1 MNVRI
6 FLCLCL
12 LIPLISS
19 AQPQVKW
26 YYDVNDAS
34 FGNAAMG
41 DIDKDNK
48 LEIVF
53 STYRN
58 DSTVYA
64 LNAEDGS
71 LLWKR
76 NTGGCND
83 VAPIIY
89 DVDLDGDLEVI
100 LPSSCVAKTFCL
112 NGLTGAIEWQ
122 ANTRGSDSPPTIADI
137 DNDQKPEILHGE
149 FGGYVICLNGEDGS
163 QAWELAVDLNS
174 WIQTAPV
181 ILDLDQNGQLDF
193 VVANWNFGTDHKI
206 FAFRGDNQVK
216 LWDNDLPND
225 YMYHGASYADLDK
238 DGKPELAIGSYDG
251 KLYVLNGEN
260 GSLLFADSVPS
271 PQYVGAP
278 TSIGDLDLD
287 GNLDIVYIDWYTMK
301 AITATGSTIWTYTI
315 PSFATSFR
323 GVALSDITGDDTL
336 DVLFGT
342 SKGQVIA
349 LNGAR
354 GNLIWSFD
362 LEAHYGQAFDID
374 HGPVVAD
381 FENDGELDV
390 FVVGGHAEYPN
401 IQNNYGRAYAISAGT
416 GNGPDWP
423 MFRRDILRSACVCP
437 IPTGINNPIASDS
450 PSMIVFPNPFSD
462 FTKIILPETF
472 GRELLIEIKNMLGQL
487 VWSKKVEETN
497 FSSEVEWGGISSS
510 GNPVDAGIYLVVM
523 TTIEGL
529 QTIKII
535 RQ

>member
-1 MNVRI
+1 MKKNI
-6 FLCLCL
+6 SALCMMFFV
-12 LIPLISS
+12 ISGFS
-19 AQPQVKW
+19 QPSIKW
-26 YYDVNDAS
+26 FYDVNDMS
-34 FGNAAMG
+34 FGNAAIG

-48 LEIVF
+48 PEIVF

-83 VAPIIY
+83 VAPVIY

-112 NGLTGAIEWQ
+112 KGIDGDIEWT

-163 QAWELAVDLNS
+163 QAWELPVDLNS

-181 ILDLDQNGQLDF
+181 VLDLDQNGQLDF
-193 VVANWNFGTDHKI
+193 VVANWNFSTDHKI
-206 FAFRGDNQVK
+206 FAFRGDNQQ
-216 LWDNDLPND
+216 LIWDNPLPND
-225 YMYHGASYADLDK
+225 HMYHGASFADIDK
-238 DGKPELAIGSYDG
+238 DSKPELAIGCYDG
-251 KLYVLNGEN
+251 KLYVLNGED
-260 GSLLFADSVPS
+260 GSVVFTDSVQS
-271 PQYVGAP
+271 PQYIGAP

-287 GNLDIVYIDWYTMK
+287 GSLDIIYIDWYNVK
-301 AITATGSTIWTYTI
+301 AVNATGQELWHYAI
-315 PSFATSFR
+315 PSYANAFR
-323 GVALSDITGDDTL
+323 GAALSDINGDDTL
-336 DVLFGT
+336 DVVFGT
-342 SKGQVIA
+342 SKGSIIV

-354 GNLIWSFD
+354 GNLLHNID
-362 LEAHYGQAFDID
+362 LASHYGQPFEID

-381 FENDGELDV
+381 FDNDDTLDV

-401 IQNNYGRAYAISAGT
+401 IQNNYGRAYAISLGS

-437 IPTGINNPIASDS
+437 APVGTLQLPGNTVGTAEI
-450 PSMIVFPNPFSD
+450 FPNPISAQSL
-462 FTKIILPETF
+462 IIPDIMESC
-472 GRELLIEIKNMLGQL
+472 LLDIEIFTLQGQL
-487 VWSKKVEETN
+487 IGWKDNWRYNPGDVISFDELST
-497 FSSEVEWGGISSS
+497 GIS
-510 GNPVDAGIYLVVM
+510 
-523 TTIEGL
+523 TL
-529 QTIKII
+529 QKGMYICLI
-535 RQ
+535 RSASESRVLKFQIQ